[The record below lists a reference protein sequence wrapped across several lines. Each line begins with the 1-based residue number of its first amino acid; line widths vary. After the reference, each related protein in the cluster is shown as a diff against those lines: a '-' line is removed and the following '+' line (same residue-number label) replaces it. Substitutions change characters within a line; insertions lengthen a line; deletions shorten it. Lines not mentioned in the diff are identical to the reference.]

1 MTIRIVDKN
10 TQETGSSQNHARTP
24 SETVV
29 TPSPGHGEIALK
41 ADSKKVVASAGV
53 MKVSDHQPYM
63 LAWLPYYD
71 KVLQSDLH
79 IVMTQAAFSRD
90 DNYVNRFRVSGMKVT
105 VPILRATSGVGAPTW
120 AVRSSLEAPY
130 LITKALKQAYG
141 RKYEFRQRLDPIFD
155 LIGVSNT
162 SIPVAEFNVRVL
174 ECVLELLKWDGVL
187 LGDTEPT
194 GVSKVERSVN
204 RLTAAGVEINEN
216 WLYLCGEGTVS
227 YLAGEKFPLKVSV
240 QSIAN
245 PDAAPSILD
254 VLVKY
259 KDPRKFIKEWCEK
272 NIVWKEPEY
281 L

>member
-1 MTIRIVDKN
+1 M
-10 TQETGSSQNHARTP
+10 
-24 SETVV
+24 
-29 TPSPGHGEIALK
+29 
-41 ADSKKVVASAGV
+41 
-53 MKVSDHQPYM
+53 
-63 LAWLPYYD
+63 
-71 KVLQSDLH
+71 
-79 IVMTQAAFSRD
+79 
-90 DNYVNRFRVSGMKVT
+90 
-105 VPILRATSGVGAPTW
+105 
-120 AVRSSLEAPY
+120 
-130 LITKALKQAYG
+130 
-141 RKYEFRQRLDPIFD
+141 
-155 LIGVSNT
+155 
-162 SIPVAEFNVRVL
+162 RVL
-174 ECVLELLKWDGVL
+174 EYVLELLKWDGIL